1 MVTVSFNQELFLLL
15 IISDIF
21 EHGSRAAYCPQ
32 GASEDS
38 QGYRWVKAEQVKE
51 YTKEINGM
59 RREYNREKIK
69 LEYQGKTLQKD
80 LKRKIEKKEPAVLA
94 LPLSKPKK

>member
-1 MVTVSFNQELFLLL
+1 
-15 IISDIF
+15 
-21 EHGSRAAYCPQ
+21 
-32 GASEDS
+32 
-38 QGYRWVKAEQVKE
+38 VKE

-80 LKRKIEKKEPAVLA
+80 LKRKIEKKEPAVL
-94 LPLSKPKK
+94 SGRFSRRRR